1 MKYLVLIV
9 LLFSCQLLQKKNK
22 NDKKVSKQ
30 FKSLKREGEL
40 GKRVSV
46 RILKKYPRYEQAQ
59 VQNYISN
66 LGRSAV
72 VRMGR
77 QELYYYFA
85 VLESN
90 EKRSFSAPGG
100 FIFVTT
106 AMIKSL
112 KSESQLVG
120 VLAQEIA
127 LVNKKY
133 LLKVASKEKD
143 LKKAADKIFSHL
155 LENKY
160 SVKQKRAVDYEAILG
175 MVSLN
180 YSVKDY
186 AEIAG
191 DPTYAKKFSAQV
203 LVNNP
208 HNYAD
213 RFRQL
218 KNRM

>member
-9 LLFSCQLLQKKNK
+9 LLFSCQLSQKKNK

-40 GKRVSV
+40 GKRASV
-46 RILKKYPRYEQAQ
+46 RLLKKYPRYEQAQ

-133 LLKVASKEKD
+133 LLKTASKEKD
-143 LKKAADKIFSHL
+143 LKKAADKIFSHM

-180 YSVKDY
+180 YSVKGY
-186 AEIAG
+186 SEIAG

-203 LVNNP
+203 LVSNP
-208 HNYAD
+208 HDYTD